1 MRKSTVL
8 IMISFAFYLSAQ
20 GQNPGAT
27 SSSKADDVLEAAKK
41 IYSEDGPSKAL
52 PEYERALSLF
62 QKEGNRKG
70 EAITIGLMG
79 NAYKNLGQPVKAL
92 EFLQRALAMKR
103 EIGDRLEEG
112 KTLSNLGLFY
122 WHTVNDYPKAL
133 DYYNQASV
141 VAKELGN
148 KTLEAAIHNNTG
160 LVYDEIGDVRALDE
174 YKRAIELY
182 GSEATAGLTDAVGNL
197 GGWHLLHGN
206 YAEALT
212 YYQRALAV
220 DEQLKSKR
228 SISLDLQNI
237 GLCLVGLGKSE
248 DSIHQLDRS
257 IALAHEAGFVKEEAD
272 SRKAKASALLQLGRY
287 TDALQQYNL
296 AIQVYQQAGLNGE
309 AEFKQNLV
317 EALGDLGNLE
327 MRLGDVASAEKDFR
341 RAIDLAEEIKHPRG
355 VTVNLISLGDVQ
367 FRQKRFSEAAA
378 LYNQALSRANS
389 AEDKGNAALARVQL
403 SHDYRNLK
411 KLDEAELQARQ
422 AMQTAKETQAKPL
435 EADAVYA
442 LAEVQRERALYNDAL
457 NTFTQGSAIATDIAN
472 PELSWRF
479 DFGKGETLQSLN
491 RNSEALAAYQNA
503 VKTIETVRTE
513 LREERFRAGYIEDKY
528 QVYVAL
534 VQLLLKL
541 NRVEEA
547 FLVAERLRARSYL
560 DMINRGAPPIRN
572 QAQREKESTLR
583 SRIRDLQKR
592 LEEENAKPGPDQK
605 RLTDQI
611 YSKELTAAESD
622 YESFL
627 DDLSAS
633 EPTYAAVRSLKVP
646 SGNEVRKELTA
657 DTALI
662 EYVLSDQELVVFVIT
677 AEGLHAKAIPVRSTD
692 IQSRVETLRD
702 LMLRNTTTE
711 WQLPAAALYRELIA
725 PIENESWLKGKTH
738 LYVIPHSILHYVP
751 FAALLKKNRPLINDY
766 VIAYLPAAAALV
778 QKNGTNPSSSSILAM
793 APASSQL
800 HYTQLESESVSNFF
814 PKQHTLL
821 LGARATESSFK
832 KLAGQFDLIHLATH
846 GYFNKTNPLLSG
858 LTLESDAIDDGRLEV
873 HEIMGLRLNAKLVTL
888 SACDTA
894 VASGY
899 FSDVPPGDDLV
910 GLTRAFLSTGTTSV
924 AASLWAINDRSAVNF
939 MNRFYRQLQQKD
951 KATALADAQ
960 RQMILSGR
968 YRHPYY
974 WAAFVMVGRM

>member
-1 MRKSTVL
+1 MLTQLTLTV
-8 IMISFAFYLSAQ
+8 IISLALGVTARA
-20 GQNPGAT
+20 QNPAPT
-27 SSSKADDVLEAAKK
+27 DSPKAADVLEAAKK
-41 IYSEDGPSKAL
+41 IYTEDGPSKAL

-62 QKEGNRKG
+62 QKEGDRKG

-79 NAYKNLGQPVKAL
+79 NAYKKLGQPVKAL
-92 EFLQRALAMKR
+92 EFLQRALTMKR

-122 WHTVNDYPKAL
+122 WNASDYPKAL
-133 DYYNQASV
+133 EYYKQASV
-141 VAKELGN
+141 VAQKLGD
-148 KTLEAAIHNNTG
+148 KTLEATIHNNTG
-160 LVYDEIGDVRALDE
+160 LVYDDIGDARSIDE
-174 YKRAIELY
+174 YKLAIDLY
-182 GSEATAGLTDAVGNL
+182 GSEQTTRLADAIGNL

-212 YYQRALAV
+212 YYQRALAI
-220 DEQLKSKR
+220 DEQLKAKL
-228 SISLDLQNI
+228 SIALDLQNI
-237 GLCLVGLGKSE
+237 GLCLVGLGRAE
-248 DSIHQLDRS
+248 EAIRQLDRS
-257 IALAHEAGFVKEEAD
+257 ITLAHDGGFVKEEAD

-287 TDALQQYNL
+287 TEALQQYNL

-327 MRLGDVASAEKDFR
+327 IRLGDVVSAEKDFR
-341 RAIDLAEEIKHPRG
+341 RAVDLSEEIKHPRG
-355 VTVNLISLGDVQ
+355 VTLNLISLADVQ
-367 FRQKRFSEAAA
+367 SRQKRFAEAAA
-378 LYNQALSRANS
+378 LYNQALSRATS
-389 AEDKGNAALARVQL
+389 AEDRGAAAQAQIQLA
-403 SHDYRNLK
+403 HNYRNLE

-422 AMQTAKETQAKPL
+422 ALQTAKATQAKPL

-442 LAEVQRERALYNDAL
+442 LAEIQKEQGLFSEALT
-457 NTFTQGSAIATDIAN
+457 TFTQGSALATDIAN

-479 DFGKGETLQSLN
+479 DFGRGEALRSLN
-491 RNSEALAAYQNA
+491 RNTEALAAYQSA
-503 VKTIETVRTE
+503 VKTIETVRSE

-560 DMINRGAPPIRN
+560 DLVNRGTPPLRN
-572 QAQREKESTLR
+572 QNQREKESNLR
-583 SRIRDLQKR
+583 SRIRDLQKK
-592 LEEENAKPGPDQK
+592 LEDEYAKPGPDQR
-605 RLTDQI
+605 RLAEDI
-611 YSKELTAAESD
+611 YSKELTAAESE
-622 YESFL
+622 YENFL
-627 DDLSAS
+627 DDISSS
-633 EPTYAAVRSLKVP
+633 EPAYAAVRALKVP
-646 SGNEVRKELTA
+646 SGEEVRQQLKG

-662 EYVLSDQELVVFVIT
+662 EYVLSEKELVVFVIT
-677 AEGLHAKAIPVRSTD
+677 ADGLHAKTIPVRSTD
-692 IQSRVETLRD
+692 IESRVETLRD
-702 LMLRNTTTE
+702 LMLRNTTSE

-725 PIENESWLKGKTH
+725 PIESEGWLKGKTQ

-751 FAALLKKNRPLINDY
+751 FAALLNKNRPLIIDY

-778 QKNGTNPSSSSILAM
+778 QKNQTNLAPNSILAM
-793 APASSQL
+793 APANSRLQF
-800 HYTQLESESVSNFF
+800 TQLESERVSNFF

-821 LGARATESSFK
+821 VGTRATESSFK
-832 KLAGQFDLIHLATH
+832 KLAGQFEFIHLATH
-846 GYFNKTNPLLSG
+846 GYLNKTNPLLSG

-924 AASLWAINDRSAVNF
+924 AASLWAINDRSALYF
-939 MNRFYRQLQQKD
+939 MNTFYRELRQKD
-951 KATALADAQ
+951 KAPALAAAQ
-960 RQMILSGR
+960 RQMLLRGK

-974 WAAFVMVGRM
+974 WAAFVMVGR